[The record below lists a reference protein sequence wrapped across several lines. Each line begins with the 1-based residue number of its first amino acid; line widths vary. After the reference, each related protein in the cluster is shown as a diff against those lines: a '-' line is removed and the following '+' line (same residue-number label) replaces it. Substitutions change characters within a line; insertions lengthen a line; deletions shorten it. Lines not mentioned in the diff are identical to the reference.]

1 MTNELDINQ
10 VMEYLPHRYP
20 FLLIDRVTDYVP
32 GETLTAIKNVT
43 VNEPFFQGH
52 YPGNPVMPGVLIL
65 EAMAQASA
73 LLAGLSYDAK
83 AQANRIYLFVGAD
96 KLRFRKQ
103 IVPGDQLVFNVS
115 LGRMVKKM
123 LFAQGNVL
131 ADNQRACSGSIMFT
145 YRDI

>member
-1 MTNELDINQ
+1 MENELDINK

-20 FLLIDRVTDYVP
+20 FLLIDKVTEYVP

-43 VNEPFFQGH
+43 INEPFFQGH
-52 YPGNPVMPGVLIL
+52 YPSNPVMPGVLIL

-73 LLAGLSYDAK
+73 LLAGLSFDAK

-96 KLRFRKQ
+96 KVRFRKQ
-103 IVPGDQLVFNVS
+103 IIPGDQLVFKVS
-115 LGRMVKKM
+115 LGRMVKSI
-123 LFAQGNVL
+123 LNAEGSVL
-131 ADNQRACSGSIMFT
+131 VDEKRACTGSIMFT